1 MTSYTKENLLP
12 TLIAEGITLDE
23 TKKQFETALSI
34 LRNEEKI
41 LIEALTRLKRDEQ
54 FQQSKNRYR
63 NRNRAGF
70 ARNRSMNRIQNS
82 YSSSSSSSASSSLS
96 NSNSSSSS
104 SSSNNNNNKDNNKD
118 NNGGKM

>member
-54 FQQSKNRYR
+54 FQQSKNRHK
-63 NRNRAGF
+63 NRNRT
-70 ARNRSMNRIQNS
+70 N
-82 YSSSSSSSASSSLS
+82 YLSLAIDGNKERYVDENINPLS
-96 NSNSSSSS
+96 ISIDAAHPIFFSLEI
-104 SSSNNNNNKDNNKD
+104 SNNFC
-118 NNGGKM
+118 GVPSGLE

>member
-96 NSNSSSSS
+96 NNSSSSS